1 MTQKFLLR
9 LARPDDLAAVDA
21 LLARS
26 YPRLLRPDYQPSIM
40 VTLVPMI
47 ARARPELLASR
58 RYFVAEDAKGRI
70 LGAGGFSLAFAGAM
84 AQPAGEGI
92 SRTAQIR
99 HVATDPDSTRQ
110 GIGRRLMHAI
120 FGAAEA
126 EGVTRYDCL
135 STLTAVPF
143 YASVGFE
150 AIGPVGV
157 PLTPGLA
164 FPAIRMR
171 RIV

>member
-1 MTQKFLLR
+1 MTRKFILR
-9 LARPDDLAAVDA
+9 LARPDDLAGVDA

-26 YPRLLRPDYQPSIM
+26 YPRLLRPDYAPSIM

-58 RYFVAEDAKGRI
+58 RYFVAEDAEGRI
-70 LGAGGFSLAFAGAM
+70 LAAGGFSLGAPGSTINAAGAVT
-84 AQPAGEGI
+84 
-92 SRTAQIR
+92 STAHIR

-126 EGVTRYDCL
+126 EGVTRYECL

-143 YASVGFE
+143 YASVGFV

-157 PLTPGLA
+157 PLTPGLV